1 MKPVIGVYVGWIP
14 PEGKQWEPMYRTIS
28 CPGGYQSDR
37 TELCAPTIER
47 YPGLEFSLKFH
58 PNPLELPFALERRT
72 PLNREDYE
80 WDARF
85 FNLPYPNTDIFEFS
99 GRSGGLMVGDSFSIC
114 PIVEPNEDSSYTY
127 EIELW
132 KSDREVCDSL
142 DENTKLKVITHQNEQ
157 TIVIADD
164 LHLSELPPYFSYLGE
179 EIDNLKVVRISD
191 AHYFMGRSVLISF
204 DTPVNLYANS
214 NFAIVSRQAVG
225 V

>member
-1 MKPVIGVYVGWIP
+1 
-14 PEGKQWEPMYRTIS
+14 
-28 CPGGYQSDR
+28 
-37 TELCAPTIER
+37 L
-47 YPGLEFSLKFH
+47 L
-58 PNPLELPFALERRT
+58 

-99 GRSGGLMVGDSFSIC
+99 GRSGGLMVADSFSIC
-114 PIVEPNEDSSYTY
+114 PIVDPNEDSSYTY

-132 KSDREVCDSL
+132 NSEREVCDSI
-142 DENTKLKVITHQNEQ
+142 DENTKLKVIARQNEQ
-157 TIVIADD
+157 TIVVADD
-164 LHLSELPPYFSYLGE
+164 RYLSELPPYFSYLGE
-179 EIDNLKVVRISD
+179 EIDNLRVVRISE

-214 NFAIVSRQAVG
+214 NFAIVSREAVG